1 MELQQLVT
9 ESLGKYIDSGK
20 LEKSIDSKVEA
31 TIVGILDS
39 VLREYS
45 DFGQSLKKAIEDK
58 ISICTNQI
66 TLPEYNKYIT
76 DMIGELYIKALD
88 EQAGAHL
95 KPLLDKALQPV
106 PAAITSEEFLELIK
120 KEWQEEHLSEGH
132 EEIRLEWE
140 RSEYFTRVKILHG
153 EYSFNNIEISLY
165 KDRDEEHHYISII
178 REDGKNFRRGVQA
191 HTLNYGLPGELFK
204 LYARRTLI
212 TDIDEIYGDSIYL
225 DYD

>member
-9 ESLGKYIDSGK
+9 KSLGNYIDSGK

-45 DFGQSLKKAIEDK
+45 DFGKSLKKAIEDK
-58 ISICTNQI
+58 ISICTKQI

-76 DMIGELYIKALD
+76 DMIGELYIKALHD
-88 EQAGAHL
+88 QADAHL
-95 KPLLDKALQPV
+95 KPLLDEALNPV
-106 PAAITSEEFLELIK
+106 PSVMTSKEFLELIK
-120 KEWQEEHLSEGH
+120 EEWQEQHLRNEH
-132 EEIRLEWE
+132 EEIILEWK
-140 RSEYFTRVKILHG
+140 RSEHFIDVKILHG
-153 EYSFNNIEISLY
+153 EYSFNNVEITLY

-178 REDGKNFRRGVQA
+178 REDGKNFRRGIQA
-191 HTLNYGLPGELFK
+191 QTANYGLPGELFK

-212 TDIDEIYGDSIYL
+212 TDIDEVYGDSIYL

>member
-1 MELQQLVT
+1 MELQKLVT
-9 ESLGKYIDSGK
+9 ESLGRYIDSGK
-20 LEKSIDSKVEA
+20 LEESIDSKVEA

-76 DMIGELYIKALD
+76 DMIGELYIKALH

-95 KPLLDKALQPV
+95 KPLLDKALKPV
-106 PAAITSEEFLELIK
+106 PSVMTSKEFLELIK
-120 KEWQEEHLSEGH
+120 KEWQEEHLHNGH
-132 EEIRLEWE
+132 EEIILEWE
-140 RSEYFTRVKILHG
+140 RSEYFTCVTILHG

-191 HTLNYGLPGELFK
+191 HTVNYGLPGELFK
-204 LYARRTLI
+204 LYARRTMI
-212 TDIDEIYGDSIYL
+212 TDLEEIYDESIYL
-225 DYD
+225 DCN

>member
-1 MELQQLVT
+1 MELQKLVT

-20 LEKSIDSKVEA
+20 LEKSIDSKVES

-45 DFGQSLKKAIEDK
+45 DFGKSLKKAIEDK

-76 DMIGELYIKALD
+76 DMIGELYIKALHD
-88 EQAGAHL
+88 QAGAHL
-95 KPLLDKALQPV
+95 KPLLDKALKPV
-106 PAAITSEEFLELIK
+106 PSVMTSKEFLELIK
-120 KEWQEEHLSEGH
+120 EEWQEQHLRNEHK
-132 EEIRLEWE
+132 EIILEWK
-140 RSEYFTRVKILHG
+140 RSEDFIDVKILHG
-153 EYSFNNIEISLY
+153 EYSFNNVEISLY
-165 KDRDEEHHYISII
+165 KDRNEEHHYISIL

-191 HTLNYGLPGELFK
+191 HTANYGLPGELFK

-212 TDIDEIYGDSIYL
+212 TGIDEVYGDSIYL